1 MKVLFLGN
9 NNRKLISFLKD
20 NSCEVLQY
28 SKIIN
33 VDFLINNNIEF
44 IISYG
49 YRYIINEEIINLFKN
64 KIINLHISYLPFN
77 RGASPNLWSV
87 IDKTIKG
94 ITIHYMD
101 KKIDTGDIIIQKEIK
116 FNNNISLKESYTI
129 LKTQIEIVFIENWH
143 KIKTG
148 NIEPKKQNLKEGSFH
163 TVKQTN
169 EIIKKLGIKNWDMT
183 FKDITN
189 KI

>member
-1 MKVLFLGN
+1 MKILFLGN
-9 NNRKLISFLKD
+9 NSKLIDFLSC
-20 NSCEVLQY
+20 NSCEVLYYQD
-28 SKIIN
+28 KIN
-33 VDFLINNNIEF
+33 TDFLIKNNIEF

-49 YRYIINEEIINLFKN
+49 YKYIINKEVIKLFNN

-94 ITIHYMD
+94 VTIHYID
-101 KKIDTGDIIIQKEIK
+101 GGIDTGDIIIQKEVK
-116 FNNNISLKESYTI
+116 FNDNISLKESYSI
-129 LKTQIEIVFIENWH
+129 LKTQIESMFIENWD

-148 NIEPKKQNLKEGSFH
+148 KVNKINQNLKEGSFH
-163 TVKQTN
+163 NVKQTN
-169 EIIKKLGIKNWDMT
+169 KIIQKLGIKNWDIT
-183 FKDITN
+183 FKGIIH